1 MHNSQLTSI
10 DLFAGC
16 GGLSLGLEQAGFQP
30 LFVNEINNDALD
42 TYLMNREE
50 YSYLKEDEFHKNDI
64 KDCINP
70 DFFTELFKNLKKK
83 HSRDFRKHNV
93 DLVAGGPPCQ
103 GFSGIGLRRSY
114 SVEKNQLPS
123 NQLFQDMAYF
133 IHMIRPKVFL
143 FENVEGLLRGRWSKD
158 GEKGEI
164 FEEVFETFNN
174 IPDYFVKYKLVR
186 AFQYGVPQ
194 NRPRLLIVGINKKI
208 RKNPPETLDAVEAEF
223 LPEPSNGYPDLI
235 DVLGDIIDSKFK
247 SGELYGGSTTKY
259 PFPRDKKSDIQK
271 YFRTKKDKTIA
282 GKGHPLTEHDYSNH
296 RLKTRDKFQAMISNG
311 GLIPE
316 EYKTKKFAQR
326 VLPKV
331 WTNGRPNITTCS
343 LADDFVH
350 FSQARSLTVRE
361 WARIQTFPDWYQF
374 AGNRTTGGIRRAG
387 NPREGIHDREVPKY
401 TQIGNA
407 VPVKLAKAIGDH
419 FKKILK

>member
-1 MHNSQLTSI
+1 MHKSRT
-10 DLFAGC
+10 FC
-16 GGLSLGLEQAGFQP
+16 
-30 LFVNEINNDALD
+30 
-42 TYLMNREE
+42 
-50 YSYLKEDEFHKNDI
+50 
-64 KDCINP
+64 
-70 DFFTELFKNLKKK
+70 ELFKNLKKK

-93 DLVAGGPPCQ
+93 DLVVGGPPCQ

-123 NQLFQDMAYF
+123 NQLFQDMAF
-133 IHMIRPKVFL
+133 FVHMIRPKIFL
-143 FENVEGLLRGRWSKD
+143 FENVEGLLRGRWSKN

-164 FEEVFETFNN
+164 FKEVFNTFKN
-174 IPDYFVKYKLVR
+174 IPDYTVKYKLVR
-186 AFQYGVPQ
+186 ASQYGVPQ
-194 NRPRLLIVGINKKI
+194 NRPRLLIVGFNKNI
-208 RKNPPETLDAVEAEF
+208 ESSPLETEDAVEAKF

-235 DVLGDIIDSKFK
+235 DVLGDIIDPMFK
-247 SGELYGGSTTKY
+247 YGESTSRY

-271 YFRTKKDKTIA
+271 YFRTKKDGTIA
-282 GKGHPLTEHDYSNH
+282 GKGNSLTEHDYSNH
-296 RLKTRDKFQAMISNG
+296 RLETREKFQAMIKNG
-311 GLIPE
+311 GIIPE
-316 EYKTKKFAQR
+316 KYKTKKFAQR

-331 WTNGRPNITTCS
+331 WTNGGPNITTCS

-419 FKKILK
+419 FKKKLKKK

>member
-1 MHNSQLTSI
+1 
-10 DLFAGC
+10 
-16 GGLSLGLEQAGFQP
+16 
-30 LFVNEINNDALD
+30 
-42 TYLMNREE
+42 
-50 YSYLKEDEFHKNDI
+50 
-64 KDCINP
+64 
-70 DFFTELFKNLKKK
+70 
-83 HSRDFRKHNV
+83 
-93 DLVAGGPPCQ
+93 
-103 GFSGIGLRRSY
+103 
-114 SVEKNQLPS
+114 
-123 NQLFQDMAYF
+123 
-133 IHMIRPKVFL
+133 
-143 FENVEGLLRGRWSKD
+143 
-158 GEKGEI
+158 
-164 FEEVFETFNN
+164 
-174 IPDYFVKYKLVR
+174 
-186 AFQYGVPQ
+186 
-194 NRPRLLIVGINKKI
+194 
-208 RKNPPETLDAVEAEF
+208 VEAEF

-235 DVLGDIIDSKFK
+235 DVLGDIIDLKFK

-296 RLKTRDKFQAMISNG
+296 RLQTRDKFQAMISNG